1 MRRFVADNAPLFGT
15 VAGFSLVLN
24 LALLA
29 PSLFMLQVF
38 DRVLSTRSVETL
50 VMLALVTAVALALMF
65 ALDLVR
71 ARLLALAGSLFE
83 DSRGMR
89 ALRRLLDGADPQ
101 HRDALRDLA
110 CVRQALSGAAL
121 LALLDAPWMLVYLG
135 VIFAFSRTLG
145 GLALA
150 SAAVLVGLAWLGERL
165 TRARVAALQQR
176 SRDVVRLADGAW
188 RQAEVVRALG
198 MGVHFAARWRALN
211 RTLQAEQLAT
221 QRRSGL
227 VASTTRAFR
236 QSVQVVMMGVAAWLV
251 IEQEATPGV
260 MIAVTIILGRALAP
274 VEMLVAQWRP
284 LLEAR
289 AAWQRLRPLL
299 EPTEAAPF
307 AGLPAPRGA
316 LSLENVSH
324 TPPGAVQPVLRN
336 VSLEVVPGEVLAIVG
351 PSGSGKSTLA
361 RLMLGLIRPSAG
373 VVRLDGME
381 MTPALPALA
390 GSCVGYVPQEV
401 ALFEGTVADNIAR
414 LQPGAPGAAVTE
426 AAQRARAHEM
436 IVRLPQ
442 GYDTPVGEGGV
453 RLSGGQRQ
461 LVALARALYGGPRL
475 VVLDEANA
483 HLDGEGEQALCA
495 VVEALRA
502 EGVTVVLITQRTQ
515 VLSVADRIAV
525 LRNGSIERI
534 GVRRD
539 AAEAAA
545 AASGAAPGVAAGVGI
560 LHQAQ

>member
-1 MRRFVADNAPLFGT
+1 MRRFLADHAQLFLA

-50 VMLALVTAVALALMF
+50 VMLALVTGVALALMF
-65 ALDLVR
+65 VLDLVR

-83 DSRGMR
+83 DGGGQL
-89 ALRRLLDGADPQ
+89 ALRRLLDGADAR

-121 LALLDAPWMLVYLG
+121 LALLDAPWMVVYLG
-135 VIFAFSRTLG
+135 VIFTFNRTLG
-145 GLALA
+145 GLALC
-150 SAAVLVGLAWLGERL
+150 SALLLVGLAWLGERL
-165 TRARVAALQQR
+165 TRTRLAALQQR
-176 SRDVVRLADGAW
+176 SRDAARLTDGAL

-198 MGVHFAARWRALN
+198 MGEHVAARWRALN
-211 RTLQAEQLAT
+211 RTLQAGQLST

-227 VASTTRAFR
+227 VASATRAFR
-236 QSVQVVMMGVAAWLV
+236 QSVQVVMMGVAWLV
-251 IEQEATPGV
+251 IEQQATPGV

-299 EPTEAAPF
+299 EPAEAAAF
-307 AGLPAPRGA
+307 DGLPAPRGA
-316 LSLENVSH
+316 LSLEGVSH
-324 TPPGAVQPVLRN
+324 IPAGATQPVLRN
-336 VSLEVVPGEVLAIVG
+336 VSLEVAPGEVLAIVG
-351 PSGSGKSTLA
+351 PSGAGKSTLA

-414 LQPGAPGAAVTE
+414 LQPGAPAPAVAE

-461 LVALARALYGGPRL
+461 LVALARALYGHPRL

-483 HLDGEGEQALCA
+483 HLDSEGEQALCA
-495 VVEALRA
+495 AVEGLRA
-502 EGVTVVLITQRTQ
+502 EGVTVILITQRTQ

-545 AASGAAPGVAAGVGI
+545 GAASPGAAAGVGV

>member
-1 MRRFVADNAPLFGT
+1 MRRFLADHAQLFLA

-50 VMLALVTAVALALMF
+50 VMLALVTALALALMF
-65 ALDLVR
+65 VLDLVR

-83 DSRGMR
+83 DGGGQT
-89 ALRRLLDGADPQ
+89 ALRRLLDGADAR

-121 LALLDAPWMLVYLG
+121 LALLDAPWMVVYLG
-135 VIFAFSRTLG
+135 VIFAFSRILG
-145 GLALA
+145 WLALC
-150 SAAVLVGLAWLGERL
+150 SALLLVGLAWLGERI
-165 TRARVAALQQR
+165 TRSRLAALQQR
-176 SRDVVRLADGAW
+176 SRDAARLTDGAL

-198 MGVHFAARWRALN
+198 MGTHVAARWRALN
-211 RTLQAEQLAT
+211 RTLQAGQLST

-227 VASTTRAFR
+227 VSSATRAFR

-251 IEQEATPGV
+251 IEQQATPGV

-284 LLEAR
+284 LLEAH

-299 EPTEAAPF
+299 EPAEAPAF
-307 AGLPAPRGA
+307 DGLPAPRGA
-316 LSLENVSH
+316 LSLEGVSH
-324 TPPGAVQPVLRN
+324 VPQGAAQPVLRN
-336 VSLEVVPGEVLAIVG
+336 VSLEVAPGEVLAIVG
-351 PSGSGKSTLA
+351 PSGAGKSTLA

-381 MTPALPALA
+381 MTPGLPALA

-401 ALFEGTVADNIAR
+401 ALFDGTVADNIAR
-414 LQPGAPGAAVTE
+414 LQPGAAGAAVAQ

-483 HLDGEGEQALCA
+483 HLDSEGEQALCA
-495 VVEALRA
+495 AVEELRA
-502 EGVTVVLITQRTQ
+502 DGVTVVLITQRTQ

-539 AAEAAA
+539 AAEAS
-545 AASGAAPGVAAGVGI
+545 ASGAPAGTAAGVGV